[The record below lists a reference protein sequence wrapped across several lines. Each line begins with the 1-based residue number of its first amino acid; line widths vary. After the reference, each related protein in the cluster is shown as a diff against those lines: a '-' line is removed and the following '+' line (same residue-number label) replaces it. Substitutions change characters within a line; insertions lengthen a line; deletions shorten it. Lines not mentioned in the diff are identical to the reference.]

1 MLAILKSYKSITIYT
16 PKCIWVMVKNM
27 GDEIGYYNGRMFD
40 REDLEIIQQILEM
53 RQHEFSNYKVANI
66 LSLIERYLD
75 TGM

>member
-1 MLAILKSYKSITIYT
+1 
-16 PKCIWVMVKNM
+16 MVKNM